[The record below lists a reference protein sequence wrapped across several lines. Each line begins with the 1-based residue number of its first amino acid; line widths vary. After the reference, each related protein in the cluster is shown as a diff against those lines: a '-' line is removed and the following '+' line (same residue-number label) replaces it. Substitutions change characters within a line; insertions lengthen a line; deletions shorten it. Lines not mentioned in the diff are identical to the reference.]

1 MTITLKPEDEQIIQ
15 RRLQTGAFSGVEDVI
30 HRALKSLDAEEDW
43 LQANKEAIGQKIS
56 HGVGQLDRGEGI
68 PGDVAR
74 KRLQQKKAAWQARQ
88 RS

>member
-1 MTITLKPEDEQIIQ
+1 MTITLKPEDEQIIEK
-15 RRLQTGAFSGVEDVI
+15 RLQTGAFSSVDEVI

-43 LQANKEAIGQKIS
+43 LQANKEAIGRRIS
-56 HGVGQLDRGEGI
+56 HGIGQLDRGEGI

-74 KRLQQKKAAWQARQ
+74 KRLQEKKAAWQTRQ